1 MNAGTGTIVASVVPI
16 PGPGVAGPGVAG
28 SGIHPVNSWPTLSTK
43 FSEIMNDKNGLR
55 GIQNSLSA
63 RANAAKMKQADA
75 DATKIRGPVTLVMA
89 GLRGMSR
96 ILSVPLTALEGE
108 QPLFDTATVP
118 SLGRMAKMIHTMVL
132 LFFSALIY
140 VLYTK
145 IVFTRVTDENTFI
158 IVSTLAWMVC
168 LLLILWLAA

>member
-1 MNAGTGTIVASVVPI
+1 MNAGTATGTGTGTDTDTITASVVP
-16 PGPGVAGPGVAG
+16 GPSIAIN
-28 SGIHPVNSWPTLSTK
+28 SVNSWPTLSTK

-108 QPLFDTATVP
+108 SSLEPAP
-118 SLGRMAKMIHTMVL
+118 SVGYMMKITHTIVL
-132 LFFSALIY
+132 LMLSALIY
-140 VLYTK
+140 VVYTN
-145 IVFTRVTDENTFI
+145 IIFTHVSDENTFV
-158 IVSTLAWMVC
+158 IVSTMAWMMC
-168 LLLILWLAA
+168 LLLIGWLAT